1 MIMSLTSKQKI
12 IKFLTPI
19 LFPLVRLYWKIFRPE
34 TFGVKVIIENNGKF
48 LLVRNSYGYKR
59 WTFVGGGID
68 KGESSEEAGIRE
80 VGEEVGLVL
89 KNLKQID
96 SIISNQEGKRDNIEI
111 FYSQVNSFEL
121 VVDEFEIE
129 EAGWFKKEDF
139 PNLSLI
145 ANEIWSNFLNKNKQ

>member
-1 MIMSLTSKQKI
+1 MIMLLTSKQKI
-12 IKFLTPI
+12 IKFLTLI